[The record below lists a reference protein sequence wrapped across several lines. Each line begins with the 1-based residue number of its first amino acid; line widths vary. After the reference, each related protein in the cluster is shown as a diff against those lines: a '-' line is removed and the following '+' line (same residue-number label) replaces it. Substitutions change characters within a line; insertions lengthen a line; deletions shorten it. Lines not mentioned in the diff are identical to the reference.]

1 MVLAPDGTVS
11 ETLSGVRRRLNTPL
25 APALLIAIAYTVFS
39 LLLLHARHNDVSLFV
54 IAGGVNV
61 DARKVPPDLTV
72 IPNIGGYDGITF
84 YRLALDPFTAARTE
98 FGITLDNPPYRNQ
111 RIAYPFIVWLFSL
124 GHARWVPALLVIVNI
139 AAAAAMAAFGGAFS
153 RRLGYHALWG
163 VIVPLYPGFL
173 LTLSRDLAE
182 IVASMF
188 AMGAIWAISARRNV
202 TAAILLTCA
211 ALTREPTLLLAFA
224 LAGAWL
230 IERLLRRERRVAAV
244 VFLTPVIV
252 DVLWQVFLTIRWG
265 VSPLRSGAPAT
276 ALPFVEFARFFA
288 ASAARRTQEQRI
300 NFLECLFLAA
310 VMMAVVWIWRRTRA
324 PIEWRLA
331 WLGYLALAA
340 ILPHTIWMEDYG
352 FLRIFADLFLV
363 SAVMIIASASS
374 MRWLTLI
381 AAGGLWYHLAKYLV
395 SVG

>member
-1 MVLAPDGTVS
+1 MVLAPEGTVS
-11 ETLSGVRRRLNTPL
+11 ETLSGARRRFNTPL

-39 LLLLHARHNDVSLFV
+39 ILLLHARHNDVSLFV

-230 IERLLRRERRVAAV
+230 IERLLRRERRIAPV
-244 VFLTPVIV
+244 VFLTPIV
-252 DVLWQVFLTIRWG
+252 TDVLWQIFLTIRWG

-300 NFLECLFLAA
+300 NFLECVFLAA

-374 MRWLTLI
+374 MRWLTLL
-381 AAGGLWYHLAKYLV
+381 AASGLWYHLAKYLV
-395 SVG
+395 RVG

>member
-1 MVLAPDGTVS
+1 M
-11 ETLSGVRRRLNTPL
+11 RRRLNTPL

>member
-1 MVLAPDGTVS
+1 MKR
-11 ETLSGVRRRLNTPL
+11 LSWINTPI
-25 APALLIAIAYTVFS
+25 APAIIIAVCYIVFFACLLKT
-39 LLLLHARHNDVSLFV
+39 RHNDVSIFV
-54 IAGGVNV
+54 IAGGPNV
-61 DARKVPPDLTV
+61 DAQKVPPGLTV
-72 IPNIGGYDGITF
+72 IPNIGGYDGLTF
-84 YRLALDPFTAARTE
+84 YRLALDPFTSARTA
-98 FGITLDNPPYRNQ
+98 FGITLDNPSYRNQ
-111 RIAYPFIVWLFSL
+111 RIAYPFIVWMFSL
-124 GHARWVPALLVIVNI
+124 GQARWVPFLLVAVNI
-139 AAAAAMAAFGGAFS
+139 AAAALMAASAGAFAK
-153 RRLGYHALWG
+153 RIGQHALWG
-163 VIVPLYPGFL
+163 LIVPLYPGFV

-188 AMGAIWAISARRNV
+188 AMGAIWAITARRNI

-211 ALTREPTLLLAFA
+211 VLTREPTMLLALA
-224 LAGAWL
+224 LGGAWL
-230 IERLLRRERRVAAV
+230 IERLLRRERRMAPIT
-244 VFLTPVIV
+244 FLTPIVV
-252 DVLWQVFLTIRWG
+252 DVAWQIVLTLRWG

-276 ALPFVEFARFFA
+276 ALPFVEFAHFLG

-310 VMMAVVWIWRRTRA
+310 VVMAVVWIWRRTRA

-363 SAVMIIASASS
+363 SAVMIIASTTSS
-374 MRWLTLI
+374 IRWFTLL

-395 SVG
+395 RVG